1 MDVKKIFRSQ
11 PSGKLD
17 ELQDEPARK
26 CRKVDDT
33 HILEY
38 TDDEFECSSWQRMGE
53 QRWWKRK

>member
-33 HILEY
+33 YILEY
-38 TDDEFECSSWQRMGE
+38 TNDEFECSS
-53 QRWWKRK
+53 